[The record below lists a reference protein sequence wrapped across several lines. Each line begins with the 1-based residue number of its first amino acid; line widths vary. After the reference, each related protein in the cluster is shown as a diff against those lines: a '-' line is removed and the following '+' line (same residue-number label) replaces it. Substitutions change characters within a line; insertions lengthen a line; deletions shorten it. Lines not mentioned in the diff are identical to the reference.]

1 LDSLSYDNGNDLN
14 IGVSGM
20 DMRAQK
26 LFLLIQQH
34 HGGGDDHQPG
44 ISIWRSDSGWLCYA
58 MGRISKYKTVKL

>member
-1 LDSLSYDNGNDLN
+1 LDTLSYDNGNDLN

-44 ISIWRSDSGWLCYA
+44 ISIWRSE
-58 MGRISKYKTVKL
+58 RIALPRHGADIKYKLVKV